1 VIRTQIQLTEE
12 QARALRKRAADE
24 GRSMADLVR
33 DGVDRL
39 LVDRGVQDKEAA
51 KRRSIDALGR
61 FRSGMTD
68 LGSAHDRHL
77 GDAIDER

>member
-1 VIRTQIQLTEE
+1 MIRTQIQLTEE
-12 QARALRKRAADE
+12 QARGLRKRAADE

>member
-1 VIRTQIQLTEE
+1 MIRTQIQLTEE

>member
-1 VIRTQIQLTEE
+1 MIRTQIQLTEE
-12 QARALRKRAADE
+12 QARALRKRAVDE

>member
-1 VIRTQIQLTEE
+1 MIRTQIQLTEE

-39 LVDRGVQDKEAA
+39 LVDQGDQDTEAV

-61 FRSGMTD
+61 FQSGTTD
-68 LGSAHDRHL
+68 LGSAHDRYL
-77 GDAIDER
+77 SDTIDER

>member
-1 VIRTQIQLTEE
+1 MIRTQIQLTEE
-12 QARALRKRAADE
+12 QARALRQRAAAE

-39 LVDRGVQDKEAA
+39 LEDRAERDREET

-61 FRSGMTD
+61 FHSGTAD

-77 GDAIDER
+77 GEAFEER

>member
-1 VIRTQIQLTEE
+1 MIRTQIQLTEK
-12 QARALRKRAADE
+12 QARGLRKRAADE

-39 LVDRGVQDKEAA
+39 LVDQGDQDTASV

-61 FRSGMTD
+61 FRSGTTD
-68 LGSAHDRHL
+68 LGSAHDRYL
-77 GDAIDER
+77 SDTIDER